1 MVNKVKRM
9 IFFITGTVKFNSESL
24 KPPRVELL
32 SKILITISLAMFV
45 SVTQVLA
52 LSPPPPEP
60 PALTVS
66 VNQAQT
72 TLTLNWVAAND
83 AEYYIV
89 DGYLGGAW
97 RELGSTSN
105 TSATYNYADNGWN
118 MNELQLKILACKSKP
133 WWLFWAFWLGDT
145 CSDHSNAVSP
155 PDIGSNGNSVSMYRE
170 WFWDYGGSQAESHG
184 HYIVQVTDSGYVQ
197 VGETGMLPNS
207 AKIFVVKVDQNG
219 ALMWQKEFGS
229 AGHNL
234 GNSMIETSDAYWVV
248 GSQDQDSVLLK
259 LDKVSG
265 DTLIE
270 KKYDLGGSDALES
283 IVETA
288 TGFVGIGYHSA
299 DDPNNTFFTGG
310 QGIVVFFD
318 QSGNKLSQQDVNQY
332 LAHPYRIRTYNNSFI
347 ISGLTAGAQDFGV
360 LKYSNTF
367 DLVWDRVIGGDQPD
381 HNFAMDIAADGSI
394 YLAGHSLT
402 GVQNWDTYTVKLNQ
416 LGDTVWEKRHG
427 NPRGFDPRYI
437 HDEVWDLTIG
447 ANGDVF
453 VVAGTGDEYWN
464 YSACNENGCSDQ
476 WEVYILRYAPD
487 GTLLWENTYIGYG
500 GEDWAGEAIAYTS
513 DGGLIVAVDNGK
525 FGFLKLMPY

>member
-1 MVNKVKRM
+1 M
-9 IFFITGTVKFNSESL
+9 
-24 KPPRVELL
+24 
-32 SKILITISLAMFV
+32 A
-45 SVTQVLA
+45 
-52 LSPPPPEP
+52 
-60 PALTVS
+60 
-66 VNQAQT
+66 
-72 TLTLNWVAAND
+72 
-83 AEYYIV
+83 
-89 DGYLGGAW
+89 
-97 RELGSTSN
+97 
-105 TSATYNYADNGWN
+105 
-118 MNELQLKILACKSKP
+118 
-133 WWLFWAFWLGDT
+133 
-145 CSDHSNAVSP
+145 
-155 PDIGSNGNSVSMYRE
+155 
-170 WFWDYGGSQAESHG
+170 
-184 HYIVQVTDSGYVQ
+184 
-197 VGETGMLPNS
+197 
-207 AKIFVVKVDQNG
+207 
-219 ALMWQKEFGS
+219 KEFGS

-360 LKYSNTF
+360 LKYSNSF

-416 LGDTVWEKRHG
+416 LGDTVWGKRHG